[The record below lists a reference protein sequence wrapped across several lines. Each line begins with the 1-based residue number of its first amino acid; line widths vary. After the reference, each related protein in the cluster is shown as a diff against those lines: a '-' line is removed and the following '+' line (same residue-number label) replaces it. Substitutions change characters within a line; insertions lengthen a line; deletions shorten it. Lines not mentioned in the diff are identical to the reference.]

1 MKRDPNEISDELLAC
16 YLEGQL
22 TDQEKAAV
30 ERYLSEHEDAMD
42 AVILARYEMGFKR
55 AKRRFYAYGIA
66 AMVLLV
72 GIVLLVWRMLTPLQM
87 KVNIAEDR
95 NYAVPSLF
103 FEGGILECEYAGNAL
118 QRIGVSPDNPTVFLN
133 DIPYR
138 LKGSPV
144 HLVFEA
150 KGYQSIDTIVKAQRC
165 VELNIRRNNDL
176 GLVFGRVLDFE
187 TNQPIEGATVS
198 LLDFAI
204 TTDAMGQFR
213 IEIPFD
219 KQDKAQRVMVTKE
232 GYRAWDELYRPS
244 ATEPWLISLEKEVQ
258 P

>member
-1 MKRDPNEISDELLAC
+1 MKKDPNEITDELLAC
-16 YLEGQL
+16 YLEGKL
-22 TDQEKAAV
+22 SAQEKAAV

-42 AVILARYEMGFKR
+42 VVILARYELGYKR
-55 AKRRFYAYGIA
+55 TKRRFYAYGITTL
-66 AMVLLV
+66 VLVACLA
-72 GIVLLVWRMLTPLQM
+72 LLFWRLLTPLQM
-87 KVNIAEDR
+87 KVNITEDR
-95 NYAVPSLF
+95 TYAVPSLP
-103 FEGGILECEYAGNAL
+103 FEGGTLECEYAGNAL
-118 QRIGVSPDNPTVFLN
+118 QRIAVGPDSPTVFLN

-150 KGYQSIDTIVKAQRC
+150 EGYQTIDTVVKAQRG
-165 VELNIRRNNDL
+165 VELCIRRNNDL
-176 GLVFGRVLDFE
+176 GVVFGRVLDFY
-187 TNQPIEGATVS
+187 TNQPVEGATVS
-198 LLDFAI
+198 LLDFAV

-219 KQDKAQRVMVTKE
+219 KQDKTQRVLVFKE
-232 GYRAWDELYRPS
+232 GYQTWDELYRPS